1 MCTNNCD
8 GDCKTPCKQ
17 CTCETGEGM
26 SYALYERSYHN
37 TEILRGITK
46 DEAFASAWVD
56 AERSRMPSGEYLY
69 ERFYAQMPKECL

>member
-1 MCTNNCD
+1 
-8 GDCKTPCKQ
+8 
-17 CTCETGEGM
+17 M